1 MVMPNSV
8 ERNIKIVSKQRSIKQ
23 ISFIEARSSGL
34 HIFSRYPM
42 PRLGAVLLA
51 TILREKGYEVK
62 TFIEDVADPDWTFIE
77 SSDLVCISTITS
89 TALRAYVIG
98 KRLKALQ
105 IPVVMGGAHPTFMA
119 DESLEYA
126 DFVIRGEGENAL
138 GELLEHF
145 ETGAPA
151 LESIKGLSF
160 KTGNKKVHNPQRE
173 FIDDLDILPIPDFS
187 LVHKWNPS
195 NPYPVSTS
203 RGCPHACKFCSV
215 ITMFGRQYR
224 FQSVGAT
231 LKALRYATSVS
242 KATKFIVDDNFAA
255 NKKRSKEILRG
266 MISEGIK
273 TPWSAQV
280 RTDVALDPELLRLM
294 ADTGCRMLFIGF
306 ESINPQTLVAY
317 NKKQNV
323 KDIINCIRAVKE
335 NGIRIHGMFAIGAD
349 TDDVETIRETAR
361 FATALGIDTV
371 QFLILTPLPGTPL
384 FADMVKSERLLHR
397 QWSKYDV
404 HHVVFQP
411 QRMSSTALQLETFKA
426 MGRFYSWRYIAEHLG
441 RMDFQ
446 YAAIGLFGKVAVH
459 HFLKTSANYLDDL
472 AKLRSEAPISAE
484 TPI

>member
-1 MVMPNSV
+1 M
-8 ERNIKIVSKQRSIKQ
+8 KTVSKQKAIKRV
-23 ISFIEARSSGL
+23 SFIEARSPGL

-42 PRLGAVLLA
+42 PRLGAALLS
-51 TILREKGYEVK
+51 TILREKGYDVK
-62 TFIEDVADPDWTFIE
+62 AFVEDVAEPDWAFIE

-89 TALRAYVIG
+89 TALRAYDIG
-98 KRLKALQ
+98 KRMQALQ

-119 DESLEYA
+119 DESLEHA

-138 GELLEHF
+138 GELLEHL

-151 LESIKGLSF
+151 LENIKGLSF
-160 KTGNKKVHNPQRE
+160 KTADNKKVHNTQRE
-173 FIDDLDILPIPDFS
+173 FIEDLDVLPMPDFS

-195 NPYPVSTS
+195 NPYPLSTS

-215 ITMFGRQYR
+215 IAAFGREYR

-255 NKKRSKEILRG
+255 NKKRSKEILRR
-266 MISEGIK
+266 MITEGIK

-280 RTDVALDPELLRLM
+280 RTDVALDRELLRLM
-294 ADTGCRMLFIGF
+294 AETGCRMLFIGF
-306 ESINPQTLVAY
+306 ESINPQTLAAY
-317 NKKQNV
+317 NKKQNL
-323 KDIINCIRAVKE
+323 KDIVNCIRAVKDH
-335 NGIRIHGMFAIGAD
+335 GIRIHGMFAVGAD

-361 FATALGIDTV
+361 FATALGVDTV

-384 FADMVKSERLLHR
+384 FEDMVRSERLLHR
-397 QWSKYDV
+397 LWSKYDV
-404 HHVVFQP
+404 LHVVFKP
-411 QRMSSTALQLETFKA
+411 LRMSSTALQLETFKA
-426 MGRFYSWRYIAEHLG
+426 MGRFYSWKYIAAHLG

-459 HFLKTSANYLDDL
+459 HFLKTSARYLDDL
-472 AKLRSEAPISAE
+472 GGLSSEAGFPR
-484 TPI
+484 